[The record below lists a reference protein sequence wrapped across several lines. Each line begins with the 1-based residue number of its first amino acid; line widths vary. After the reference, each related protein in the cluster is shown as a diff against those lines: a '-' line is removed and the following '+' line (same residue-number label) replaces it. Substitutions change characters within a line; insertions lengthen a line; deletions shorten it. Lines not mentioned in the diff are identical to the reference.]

1 MQWQLN
7 CRWKQ
12 WRAKSEIIFE
22 SFITFITYP
31 SNHFIIVI
39 RNLKQLEQLK

>member
-12 WRAKSEIIFE
+12 WRAKSEIVFE
-22 SFITFITYP
+22 SFITFTI
-31 SNHFIIVI
+31 
-39 RNLKQLEQLK
+39 K